1 MFDVYNLVK
10 WRYVHT
16 CEAITIVR
24 AINLSSLDISSC
36 PFYYIIVSVSV
47 YV

>member
-1 MFDVYNLVK
+1 MFDVYNSMK
-10 WRYVHT
+10 WMYVHT
-16 CEAITIVR
+16 CEAITIVW
-24 AINLSSLDISSC
+24 AINLSPLDISSC